1 MTNTAVDQSLLDSL
15 HAYVKEFEIPNT
27 RDDLLAIASSILTF
41 QLKQANQSL
50 PPNLAELLTQKIV
63 NQFNANDVFNSVI
76 NSATK
81 EFVGKANEWRHSL
94 ENQVLE
100 TLNAYVQKY
109 KPQGITNL
117 SETILSIIPL
127 VESVLLGKFQV
138 NPLIQQ
144 VIKEF
149 DLQTALGKII
159 GEDTLEIAQKL
170 ADFLQFGSLENLLKE
185 TILGKQPSLNQAIES
200 ITESFVNT
208 ELAKI
213 LDNDNFKFN
222 IDLDSQQLMVKQ
234 VTFKFNILQASPVR
248 SKSREEF
255 SKQLDIEVEIFK
267 VKQRARLKALNNNK
281 VPT

>member
-1 MTNTAVDQSLLDSL
+1 
-15 HAYVKEFEIPNT
+15 VKEIEIPKNE
-27 RDDLLAIASSILTF
+27 DDLLAIASSILTF
-41 QLKQANQSL
+41 QLKEAKQSL
-50 PPNLAELLTQKIV
+50 PPNLAELLTQQVV
-63 NQFNANDVFNSVI
+63 NQFNADAVINSVV

-138 NPLIQQ
+138 SSLIQQ

-149 DLQTALGKII
+149 DLQTALEQVIGKKA
-159 GEDTLEIAQKL
+159 LAIAQKL
-170 ADFLQFGSLENLLKE
+170 ADFLQFGSLEKLLEE
-185 TILGKQPSLNQAIES
+185 TIIENQPLLDQAIES

-213 LDNDNFKFN
+213 LGSDKFEFD
-222 IDLDSQQLMVKQ
+222 IDLDSRQLMVKQ
-234 VTFKFNILQASPVR
+234 VTFKFNILQSPPPPP
-248 SKSREEF
+248 KSLDEF
-255 SKQLDIEVEIFK
+255 GKELDIAAEIFK
-267 VKQRARLKALNNNK
+267 VKQKLAIDANK
-281 VPT
+281 IPT